1 MEVLFEIYDPGTED
15 KVRLDA
21 RGGDARGGDSRRR
34 SERFSSGR
42 WERIFTVDETRGKTL
57 QHSVWPPIPVHGL
70 HACALGVVMP
80 IQDN

>member
-1 MEVLFEIYDPGTED
+1 MEVRFEIYDPGTED

-21 RGGDARGGDSRRR
+21 RGGDSWRR

-42 WERIFTVDETRGKTL
+42 WERIFTVDETQGKTL